1 MSDGAVLR
9 NQGTGWKP
17 WKRVKGGVDPNAFAA
32 KMRATYDARPSE
44 FHAYIRA
51 LVAACDLAHRAQ
63 LNALVDQML
72 EDPDA
77 CGACSTIRATS
88 WRSRTSCDVPGTRGV
103 RCRTGR
109 V

>member
-17 WKRVKGGVDPNAFAA
+17 WKRVKGGVDRNAFAA

-63 LNALVDQML
+63 LNALVWL
-72 EDPDA
+72 IRCWRIRTL
-77 CGACSTIRATS
+77 CGHQSTIPAMNF
-88 WRSRTSCDVPGTRGV
+88 G
-103 RCRTGR
+103 
-109 V
+109 